1 MIKKF
6 FVLIALVGLLAGTS
20 AVSQASEGGSSLYLM
35 GTYNDFYMGVWGPPG
50 IYLRNDVFLYS
61 ARVDATPLGGR
72 LAAGVRQN
80 VWGNVA
86 KVALV
91 TKWKVLG
98 GNYGAA
104 VSIPVVYNAHVFGNG
119 RFGNLAAFRGGNV
132 GGLGDIAVFPFEI
145 NWVFGENKYH
155 HLTAAPGIRP
165 PTGIYD
171 RNRILN
177 VGRNYW
183 AFDNTVAYTW
193 LNTKRGH
200 EVSLNLGYIL
210 NTTNPATN
218 YTTGNEFHMDWLA
231 GQHFNERF
239 AVGVT
244 GYCYV
249 QVTHDQGPLPFH
261 LRPEKFDGRGVGL
274 GAAVLYTPK
283 VFGKDVNLIAKYIHD
298 LWDKR
303 RWQGDL
309 YMISIALKML

>member
-104 VSIPVVYNAHVFGNG
+104 VSIPVV
-119 RFGNLAAFRGGNV
+119 
-132 GGLGDIAVFPFEI
+132 
-145 NWVFGENKYH
+145 
-155 HLTAAPGIRP
+155 
-165 PTGIYD
+165 
-171 RNRILN
+171 
-177 VGRNYW
+177 
-183 AFDNTVAYTW
+183 
-193 LNTKRGH
+193 
-200 EVSLNLGYIL
+200 
-210 NTTNPATN
+210 
-218 YTTGNEFHMDWLA
+218 
-231 GQHFNERF
+231 
-239 AVGVT
+239 
-244 GYCYV
+244 
-249 QVTHDQGPLPFH
+249 
-261 LRPEKFDGRGVGL
+261 
-274 GAAVLYTPK
+274 
-283 VFGKDVNLIAKYIHD
+283 
-298 LWDKR
+298 
-303 RWQGDL
+303 
-309 YMISIALKML
+309 